1 MEQNIFTAKFVYYGF
16 ISTNILHLL
25 GDTNEGMIK
34 QECFII
40 SINKAFWREKYC
52 VNGNVKLLVD
62 CKNNSDIL
70 SHDAEYL
77 FRPEYLS

>member
-1 MEQNIFTAKFVYYGF
+1 MHSFIFTAKFVSYGF

-25 GDTNEGMIK
+25 GDKNKGVIK
-34 QECFII
+34 Q
-40 SINKAFWREKYC
+40 REKYC

-62 CKNNSDIL
+62 YKNNTNIL

-77 FRPEYLS
+77 FMPGYLS